1 MTSIRYQVGGALL
14 QDVSSYVTR
23 DSDRQLFEA
32 LKAGEF
38 CYVLNSRQ
46 MGKSSLMVRTLAQL
60 QEAGWKGII
69 LDFSAK
75 DTQSDQPSFWYN
87 GIINQLNNHFKLL
100 DRGDFRTWLKERDFI
115 SPVERLGEFIE
126 MVLLPGIIEPIII
139 FVDEIDSTLGLPFT
153 DDFFALIR
161 ACYNR
166 RAEKP
171 DYKRLTFA
179 LLGVAAPSELIGDT
193 KRTPFNIG
201 KSIDLSGFTLAEAQ
215 PLAAGLAEKS
225 ENPQAV
231 LEAILYWTGGQPF
244 LSQRLCQLVADAND
258 HITAGSEAS
267 FVEGLVRSRLIEN
280 WESQDQ
286 QSHLKTIRD
295 RVIKNEQKAGYLLEL
310 YRQTRQAGS
319 LPVQNRPEEQELQL
333 SGLVVK
339 REGNLQVYNPIY
351 TEVFNESWIDGEL
364 AKLRP
369 YAESFRAWVISGKTD
384 KSRLLRGDALEEAEQ
399 WAKEKNPSAEDQDFL
414 SESRIQEREEEF
426 AVKKREGELERERQ
440 DKEAAEERAKKA
452 EEAKQILA
460 AANDEAKNRLQ
471 QAITEGEEK
480 RQQAIH
486 EGEEKRQQAIH
497 EGQKKL
503 KQAISEGEEKRQ
515 QAITE
520 GDEKRQQ
527 AIDEGQKKRKQITI
541 VGAIIL
547 FFALIVA
554 GFFSWK
560 ASEQKIEADKQIEIA
575 RKATEKARK
584 ATEKATQEETK
595 VKGLSNQ
602 LESQRIE
609 LAKVTNEA
617 VEKQKQADRAK
628 KDAEAADEKAK
639 EAEKVAQKAQGDLTK
654 TQAEK
659 EKLSKEAIH
668 LQEEANRL
676 KGVAKQAEENSRTAK
691 IAEKRANQL
700 KEKAVQAE
708 AKARQAESEVQ
719 ESLEKTNKALK
730 EIKSLSKLAAE
741 LRKKGDIEASNE
753 LSTRV
758 TSSVLIEDY
767 ELKRIWLLA
776 AKAQANQSLL
786 NLNLDM
792 QEALEGEL
800 KGLPE
805 LLSRQGG
812 LKLNLL
818 DRQKKL
824 QRELNL
830 NLDEQKEL
838 QRDKQELVENFKQSL
853 DSLKKIPSKN
863 NQEIFNQVR
872 VFAYFT
878 AGQLLK
884 NTEYSQSAYD
894 QLKSSKFDLYDSYTI
909 NDILIEKDIE
919 SIHRNL
925 LNLVQVNSP
934 QQTEIRTSLKNH
946 LLAEL
951 DHLMKQ
957 GKWQESN
964 EKNSDFLLF
973 IANREEEGET
983 FLTPEDIK
991 ELSCNDLNKLDRLW
1005 FKNSNGIYGFNVQ
1018 KEIYLEQGDSLAQNL
1033 IIVEYGTA
1041 VITGLDKEEWKKFQ
1055 DTVGWRDGDLQN
1067 IGEDIDYNNQ
1077 KYKNTNKT
1085 PKGQL
1090 QSPRNIFQV
1099 SYGNSSIR
1107 SVPYPLFLQR
1117 FLDCNRNRKSDDL

>member
-201 KSIDLSGFTLAEAQ
+201 TSIDLSGFSLAEAQ

-225 ENPQAV
+225 EHPQAV

-267 FVEGLVRSRLIEN
+267 FVEGLVRFRLIEN

-351 TEVFNESWIDGEL
+351 GEVFNELWIDGEL
-364 AKLRP
+364 GKLRP
-369 YAESFRAWVISGKTD
+369 YAESFRAWVISGKID
-384 KSRLLRGDALEEAEQ
+384 KSRLLRGDALKEAEQ
-399 WAKEKNPSAEDQDFL
+399 WAKERNSSAEDQDFI
-414 SESRIQEREEEF
+414 SASRIQEREEEI
-426 AVKKREGELERERQ
+426 AVKEREAELERERQ
-440 DKEAAEERAKKA
+440 DKEAAENARKIEAEAKEIAEKGLAKAGTKIRTGTLVLAVTLALSGVSVVATGIAVKEAQNAQKEVQVAQMKAHEASMEAQREVQVAQMRAAKAKKQAQQAQQVSQIEQKKATQATENTKKA
-452 EEAKQILA
+452 EIQV
-460 AANDEAKNRLQ
+460 KN
-471 QAITEGEEK
+471 I
-480 RQQAIH
+480 
-486 EGEEKRQQAIH
+486 
-497 EGQKKL
+497 KKDL
-503 KQAISEGEEKRQ
+503 KSKQAEASRAEK
-515 QAITE
+515 I
-520 GDEKRQQ
+520 
-527 AIDEGQKKRKQITI
+527 
-541 VGAIIL
+541 
-547 FFALIVA
+547 
-554 GFFSWK
+554 
-560 ASEQKIEADKQIEIA
+560 
-575 RKATEKARK
+575 
-584 ATEKATQEETK
+584 
-595 VKGLSNQ
+595 
-602 LESQRIE
+602 
-609 LAKVTNEA
+609 
-617 VEKQKQADRAK
+617 
-628 KDAEAADEKAK
+628 AK
-639 EAEKVAQKAQGDLTK
+639 EANQKAKNAKELAQKAQGDLTK

-659 EKLSKEAIH
+659 DKLSKEAIR

-676 KGVAKQAEENSRTAK
+676 GIVAKQAEENAK
-691 IAEKRANQL
+691 RATIAENR
-700 KEKAVQAE
+700 AVQATSQ
-708 AKARQAESEVQ
+708 ARQAELKARRAELEVKA
-719 ESLEKTNKALK
+719 SLDKTNQALNKIKA
-730 EIKSLSKLAAE
+730 LSKLAAE
-741 LRKKGDIEASNE
+741 LRKKGKIEASNE

-776 AKAQANQSLL
+776 TQAQANQSLEDT
-786 NLNLDM
+786 NIY
-792 QEALEGEL
+792 QVGEL
-800 KGLPE
+800 TT
-805 LLSRQGG
+805 Q
-812 LKLNLL
+812 KLNV
-818 DRQKKL
+818 Q
-824 QRELNL
+824 ELNIF
-830 NLDEQKEL
+830 KE
-838 QRDKQELVENFKQSL
+838 SL

-863 NQEIFNQVR
+863 DQEIFNQVTILAHF
-872 VFAYFT
+872 V
-878 AGQLLK
+878 AGQLLNK
-884 NTEYSQSAYD
+884 KEYYQSAYD
-894 QLKSSKFDLYDSYTI
+894 QLKSSKFDLYDSNTD
-909 NDILIEKDIE
+909 NDILIEKDVE
-919 SIHRNL
+919 SIHREL
-925 LNLVQVNSP
+925 LNSIPQSSP
-934 QQTEIRTSLKNH
+934 EKNKIRASLKEH

-951 DHLMKQ
+951 NSLMKQ
-957 GKWQESN
+957 ENWREADQKDWA
-964 EKNSDFLLF
+964 FILF
-973 IANREEEGET
+973 IANREKEGYLE
-983 FLTPEDIK
+983 LENIK
-991 ELSCNDLNKLDRLW
+991 NFSCPDLKKLDDLW
-1005 FKNSNGIYGFNVQ
+1005 VKNSNGKYGYSVIKKIWLETGNSLKVNWNTGEIEDFNE
-1018 KEIYLEQGDSLAQNL
+1018 KAYNSFYDRI
-1033 IIVEYGTA
+1033 
-1041 VITGLDKEEWKKFQ
+1041 
-1055 DTVGWRDGDLQN
+1055 GWREK
-1067 IGEDIDYNNQ
+1067 GEWLTYE
-1077 KYKNTNKT
+1077 
-1085 PKGQL
+1085 KGMTL
-1090 QSPRNIFQV
+1090 PFTIPETYF
-1099 SYGNSSIR
+1099 
-1107 SVPYPLFLQR
+1107 FLLAETCR
-1117 FLDCNRNRKSDDL
+1117 L